1 MAEAR
6 TAGSLPVA
14 NVQVLAEACN
24 GEVDVLQQ
32 VPERYLSKDPSS
44 EEVVAGDDGACAIPV
59 IDLRKLQDPQSS
71 SAECAKLASACL
83 NWGFFQLINHGLPE
97 EVTGN
102 LMNDVVE
109 FFKQTLQDK
118 KECSQQVGS
127 LEGYGQAFVVS
138 DDQKL
143 DWADMLYLQVHPTES
158 RDLRFWPTRPAS
170 FRHSAD
176 VYSSEARQLAYRL
189 LEFMARGAGAEP
201 ASLRAVFEGQTQGMR
216 VNYYPPCR
224 QQADRVLGLT
234 AHTDAC
240 GLTLLLQTN
249 HDVQGLQV
257 KKDGKWFAVKALE
270 GAFIV
275 NVGDVIEIMSNG
287 KFKSVEH
294 RAVIHPTKERI
305 SIALF
310 HHPCQDMVVGP
321 LPEFMKGDKVRYRST
336 NYQDYLKQYFTAKLD
351 GRVHVERLK
360 LEQ

>member
-14 NVQVLAEACN
+14 NVQLLAEACN
-24 GEVDVLQQ
+24 GEVDVQQQ

-44 EEVVAGDDGACAIPV
+44 EEVVTGGDGSCAIPV

-71 SAECAKLASACL
+71 EEECAKLASACL

-102 LMNDVVE
+102 LMNDVDE
-109 FFKQTLQDK
+109 FFKQPLQDK
-118 KECSQQVGS
+118 KECSQQAGS

-216 VNYYPPCR
+216 VNR
-224 QQADRVLGLT
+224 TTTRRAGSRLT
-234 AHTDAC
+234 GCWA
-240 GLTLLLQTN
+240 
-249 HDVQGLQV
+249 
-257 KKDGKWFAVKALE
+257 
-270 GAFIV
+270 
-275 NVGDVIEIMSNG
+275 
-287 KFKSVEH
+287 
-294 RAVIHPTKERI
+294 
-305 SIALF
+305 
-310 HHPCQDMVVGP
+310 
-321 LPEFMKGDKVRYRST
+321 
-336 NYQDYLKQYFTAKLD
+336 
-351 GRVHVERLK
+351 
-360 LEQ
+360 

>member
-6 TAGSLPVA
+6 AAGSLPVA

-24 GEVDVLQQ
+24 GGADDDRQQ

-44 EEVVAGDDGACAIPV
+44 EEVVAGEEIPV
-59 IDLRKLQDPQSS
+59 IDLRKLQDPRSS
-71 SAECAKLASACL
+71 EEECAKLASACL

-97 EVTGN
+97 EVTGD
-102 LMNDVVE
+102 LMDDVVE
-109 FFKQTLQDK
+109 FFKQPLEDK
-118 KECSQQVGS
+118 KECSQQADS

-170 FRHSAD
+170 FGHSVD
-176 VYSSEARQLAYRL
+176 VHSSEARQLAYRL
-189 LEFMARGAGAEP
+189 LEFMARGVGAEP
-201 ASLRAVFEGQTQGMR
+201 ASRRGVFEGQTQGMR

-240 GLTLLLQTN
+240 GLTLLLQKN

-257 KKDGKWFAVKALE
+257 KKDGRWFAVKALE

-275 NVGDVIEIMSNG
+275 NVGDVLEIMSNG
-287 KFKSVEH
+287 KFTSVEH

-305 SIALF
+305 SVALF
-310 HHPCQDMVVGP
+310 HYPCQDMVVVGP
-321 LPEFMKGDKVRYRST
+321 LPELMKGDKVRYRST
-336 NYQDYLKQYFTAKLD
+336 NYQDFLKQYFTEKLD
-351 GRVHVERLK
+351 GRKHLERLK